1 MLKLPRKPPAATRP
15 ATPARPAPRRRTRV
29 LPVLA
34 ALFVIGGG
42 LRLASGVGTALAQ
55 DPPGASPTRA
65 EDILPLRSSP
75 VSDARLSLELRE
87 RETAL
92 AEREAQ
98 LDERAALLAAAQERV
113 HAQIDALQAAEA
125 ELAAT
130 MAQADQA
137 AETDIS
143 RLVSV
148 FQTMRPEDAANVF
161 TEMDPD
167 FAAGFL
173 ARLEPPVAGAI
184 LARIEPRQAY
194 ALSAIVAGRNALV
207 PRE

>member
-1 MLKLPRKPPAATRP
+1 MLRLPRPPTATKPAPK
-15 ATPARPAPRRRTRV
+15 ARAAPRRRTRV

-34 ALFVIGGG
+34 ALFLIGGS
-42 LRLASGVGTALAQ
+42 LRLVSGVGTALAQ
-55 DPPGASPTRA
+55 DPPASSPTRA
-65 EDILPLRSSP
+65 EDILPLRTSP

-92 AEREAQ
+92 VEREAQ
-98 LDERAALLAAAQERV
+98 LDERAALLAAAQDRV
-113 HAQIDALQAAEA
+113 QAQIDALQAAEA
-125 ELAAT
+125 DLAAT
-130 MAQADQA
+130 MASADQA
-137 AETDIS
+137 AETDIA

-173 ARLEPPVAGAI
+173 ARLEPQVAGAI